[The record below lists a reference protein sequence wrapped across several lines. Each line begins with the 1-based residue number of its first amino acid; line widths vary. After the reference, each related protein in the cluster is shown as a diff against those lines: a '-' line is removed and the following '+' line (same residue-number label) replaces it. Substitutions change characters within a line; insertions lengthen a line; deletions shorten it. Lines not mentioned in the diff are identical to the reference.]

1 MHTLVCRSLE
11 ALYYIYGWYLLVF
24 PGSLLLKDAQ
34 GNKSGSL
41 LAFRKKRDVAVLR
54 GSLLVALSP
63 KDATSGADGKPA
75 HNYGVHNEDITLY
88 CSEEDIAPLT
98 NYEFKLLCGTSTL
111 GT

>member
-1 MHTLVCRSLE
+1 MGAWLVS
-11 ALYYIYGWYLLVF
+11 
-24 PGSLLLKDAQ
+24 
-34 GNKSGSL
+34 NKSGSL

-98 NYEFKLLCGTSTL
+98 NYKFKLLCGTSTL
-111 GT
+111 GA